1 MKNNLSEIC
10 KPIQPQLRE
19 VDRIIQESIQ
29 SRAELIPQ
37 ISNHL
42 IQGGG
47 KRIRPTLLIASARA
61 CGYRGKRILPMGA
74 AVELLHS
81 ATLLHDDVVDCSQHR
96 RGRPAAHTVFCN
108 SASIL
113 VGDYILAKGIS
124 LVVEEKDIE
133 IVKPLAWVIVRL
145 AEGEALQLA
154 RRGSIPQESEYLTII
169 TSKTALLFAATCQV
183 GALVARAPK
192 PYVRALQNFGT
203 NFGIAFQ
210 LIDDCLDYLPG
221 PGGVGKDWGR
231 DLNEGKVTLP
241 LLQAL
246 RRCHTKE
253 KEQVLRLIRVRAE
266 ENASPLPAQTILR
279 IRGLIEKYQGFEYTR
294 DRAQVYTDLAK
305 RALQKIRP
313 ASRRKL
319 LEDLADAYQAREN

>member
-1 MKNNLSEIC
+1 MKKNLSEIC
-10 KPIQPQLRE
+10 KPIQPQLQKI
-19 VDRIIQESIQ
+19 DRIIQEAIQ
-29 SRAELIPQ
+29 SRAELIPR

-47 KRIRPTLLIASARA
+47 KRIRPTLLVASARA
-61 CGYRGKRILPMGA
+61 CGYRGKKVLPMGA

-124 LVVEEKDIE
+124 LVVNEKDIE

-154 RRGSIPQESEYLTII
+154 RRGSIPEESEYLTII
-169 TSKTALLFAATCQV
+169 TCKTALLFSATCQV
-183 GALVARAPK
+183 GAMVARAPK
-192 PYVRALQNFGT
+192 PYVRALENFGT

-221 PGGVGKDWGR
+221 PGGAGKDWGR

-241 LLQAL
+241 LFQAL
-246 RRCHTKE
+246 RRCNTKE
-253 KEQVLRLIRVRAE
+253 KEQVLRLIKIRAQ
-266 ENASPLPAQTILR
+266 ENASPLPAPTILR

-294 DRAQVYTDLAK
+294 ERAQVYTDLAK
-305 RALQKIRP
+305 RALRKIQP
-313 ASRRKL
+313 ASKRKL